1 MEHKP
6 ATTPQPNELRAVAMR
21 KTWLRPLASIDD
33 PEPRVAVLL
42 AAPCGGSIATGWL
55 ITDGED
61 SVLESR
67 FAQHFMDECSGV
79 EAALGRAAEEIIEN
93 WLADGEKT
101 YVYTN
106 NSAVR
111 DVLHTLTDYL
121 PNLLVLDAP
130 GPRTSR
136 LSHALSL
143 ELRDY
148 RTEISATLTPTTIAT
163 DASVQLGRAG
173 VGIGGVTADGRYY
186 AKFYEQ
192 STDILVG
199 ELLAIRDALT
209 FFSDPVVTLLSDNKK
224 AVALVK
230 EVIGTDTNLPMLHR
244 KTSVVK
250 VLREIRSAAT
260 DRQVEIDWVRAHV
273 GHVLNEGADRLA
285 VAARRAARSKLSM
298 RERTV
303 IFTQIMN
310 DVTADLADS
319 QQ

>member
-1 MEHKP
+1 MEHEP
-6 ATTPQPNELRAVAMR
+6 ATTPQPNELRLAAMR
-21 KTWLRPLASIDD
+21 KNWLQSLAPIDE

-42 AAPCGGSIATGWL
+42 AVPCGGTIATGWL
-55 ITDGED
+55 ITDSED

-93 WLADGEKT
+93 WLCDGEKT

-106 NSAVR
+106 NSTVR
-111 DVLHTLTDYL
+111 GVLHTLTDYL

-136 LSHALSL
+136 LSHALHL

-148 RTEISATLTPTTIAT
+148 RDEISATLAPTVIAT

-173 VGIGGVTADGRYY
+173 VGIGGVTEDGRYY
-186 AKFYEQ
+186 AKYYGE
-192 STDILVG
+192 SADILVG

-209 FFSDPVVTLLSDNKK
+209 FFSDPVVSLLSDNKK

-230 EVIGTDTNLPMLHR
+230 AAIDTDANLPMLHR

-250 VLREIRSAAT
+250 VLREIRTAAT
-260 DRQVEIDWVRAHV
+260 NRQIEIDWVRAHV

-303 IFTQIMN
+303 IFTQIMS
-310 DVTADLADS
+310 DVTANLTDS
-319 QQ
+319 SK